1 MDNGLGSFP
10 MTRCPLKI
18 GVFCDAIVD
27 IPDARHAVA
36 GIRDRV
42 IRALRPRKF
51 WISRR
56 FYQVLFSSCLDLNL
70 GS

>member
-18 GVFCDAIVD
+18 GVFCDAVVD
-27 IPDARHAVA
+27 ILDERHAVA

-42 IRALRPRKF
+42 IRALASYKA
-51 WISRR
+51 
-56 FYQVLFSSCLDLNL
+56 
-70 GS
+70 